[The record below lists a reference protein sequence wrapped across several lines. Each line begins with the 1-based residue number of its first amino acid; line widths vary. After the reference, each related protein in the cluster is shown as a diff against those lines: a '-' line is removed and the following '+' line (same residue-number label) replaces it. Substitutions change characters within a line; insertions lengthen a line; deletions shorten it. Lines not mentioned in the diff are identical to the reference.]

1 MRKLLLATTA
11 LLALTGAASAGPVY
25 TLTSF
30 NELDAGGS
38 GFNVSDS
45 ALGVN
50 YSGYAG
56 PLQLNTNVS
65 TGGTQSFLAYCMD
78 LIHILTTGQTYS
90 LGSVGINGLSLNS
103 SQIHQIDAAA
113 NIGFASSDALVQ
125 AAAQL
130 AIWRIEYGSGLNVTT
145 TGMNHTQ
152 ELTDYNTI
160 LTEVMA
166 AGGDGGVDA
175 FVPTNP
181 GATQQMIVQ
190 VAAVPEPSTWAMM
203 LLGFAGIVVMGARN
217 RRRAKHP
224 FRLA

>member
-1 MRKLLLATTA
+1 M
-11 LLALTGAASAGPVY
+11 
-25 TLTSF
+25 
-30 NELDAGGS
+30 
-38 GFNVSDS
+38 
-45 ALGVN
+45 
-50 YSGYAG
+50 
-56 PLQLNTNVS
+56 
-65 TGGTQSFLAYCMD
+65 
-78 LIHILTTGQTYS
+78 
-90 LGSVGINGLSLNS
+90 
-103 SQIHQIDAAA
+103 
-113 NIGFASSDALVQ
+113 Q

-203 LLGFAGIVVMGARN
+203 LLGFAGIVVMGARA
-217 RRRAKHP
+217 RRRGEGAA
-224 FRLA
+224 FRLV